1 MQFLASLLNTKYDL
15 NTSIQKAGD
24 GNQYTIYIPKHKLN
38 DFITIVRPHIHPSM
52 LHKIARVH
60 GLPFFSRAVAKQ
72 RSPEKNGLMKLTK
85 LAFIRL
91 IKICFTRCYVNIK
104 QIHIVLDLKM

>member
-1 MQFLASLLNTKYDL
+1 MDDGCLIKDRGFRFSTNSFTLEDVQFLASLLNTKYDL

-52 LHKIARVH
+52 LHKINEINEIS
-60 GLPFFSRAVAKQ
+60 LYSF
-72 RSPEKNGLMKLTK
+72 
-85 LAFIRL
+85 
-91 IKICFTRCYVNIK
+91 
-104 QIHIVLDLKM
+104 D

>member
-1 MQFLASLLNTKYDL
+1 VQFLASLLNTKYDL

-52 LHKIARVH
+52 LHKINEINEIS
-60 GLPFFSRAVAKQ
+60 LYSF
-72 RSPEKNGLMKLTK
+72 
-85 LAFIRL
+85 
-91 IKICFTRCYVNIK
+91 
-104 QIHIVLDLKM
+104 D